1 MKEKRTIQQVEKKIA
16 DFFRI
21 QRRMPTYSEMIELLG
36 VKSKSVVD
44 FWVKKLIAAG
54 LLEKDSRGFLKPVR
68 QGFGIPMIGEIQ
80 AGFPSP
86 AEEELRDIISLD
98 EYLINRPDSSFL
110 LQVTGDSMIEEG
122 IKDGD
127 LVVVEKGREPR
138 NGDIV
143 IAEVD
148 GKWTLKY
155 FRREGA
161 DVILEAA
168 NPRYPLIRAKTELRV
183 GGIVAAMIRKYK
195 GK

>member
-1 MKEKRTIQQVEKKIA
+1 
-16 DFFRI
+16 
-21 QRRMPTYSEMIELLG
+21 MPTYSEMIELLG